1 MQTVI
6 ETRSYLAQAADLG
19 LSEDELKEIA
29 DFFANEPDAGE
40 LVKGTGG
47 ARKARVAGR
56 GKGKSGGYRVTAFYV
71 AEDVPVFLLDIFSKG
86 DKENLT
92 KAERNEVEKYLEG
105 LIDDYRK
112 SVRDRA
118 RKSKSKK

>member
-47 ARKARVAGR
+47 ARKARVAGHE
-56 GKGKSGGYRVTAFYV
+56 RVRAAAIVLRPFMRPKTFQ
-71 AEDVPVFLLDIFSKG
+71 FSCSIFSARA
-86 DKENLT
+86 T
-92 KAERNEVEKYLEG
+92 
-105 LIDDYRK
+105 RK
-112 SVRDRA
+112 I
-118 RKSKSKK
+118 

>member
-47 ARKARVAGR
+47 ARKARVARR
-56 GKGKSGGYRVTAFYV
+56 GKGKSGGYRVTTFYA